1 MATLTVFYHERAQTK
16 KYFSKMADDKPVANH
31 NGLNI
36 NSHPVENGVENGVD
50 NENGNSNLLDFV
62 TRSYHDQRVS

>member
-1 MATLTVFYHERAQTK
+1 
-16 KYFSKMADDKPVANH
+16 MADDKPVANH